1 MRYEGVRARQAYEA
15 CKRDSLLGCGVGCD
29 AQCVKCGVRDMWY
42 KTRGTRYEARDTRY
56 AIRGTWYTVGSA
68 WRAQARMEN
77 VHILVA
83 SWVRTPLPEG
93 VLVGAAR
100 YPLHQLYTIRNE
112 LCCKYITLILY
123 SSRAGLSPPGK
134 VGCRGLDTPLHC

>member
-1 MRYEGVRARQAYEA
+1 MCKVRGTRYVVQNTRYEI
-15 CKRDSLLGCGVGCD
+15 
-29 AQCVKCGVRDMWY
+29 
-42 KTRGTRYEARDTRY
+42 RGTRYE
-56 AIRGTWYTVGSA
+56 ICNTWYTVGSA

-100 YPLHQLYTIRNE
+100 HPLHQLYTIRNE
-112 LCCKYITLILY
+112 LCFKYITFILY
-123 SSRAGLSPPGK
+123 SSQAGLSPPGK

>member
-1 MRYEGVRARQAYEA
+1 VRYEGVRAKQANEA
-15 CKRDSLLGCGVGCD
+15 CKRDGLLGCGVGCD

-56 AIRGTWYTVGSA
+56 AIRGTWYTAGSA

-123 SSRAGLSPPGK
+123 SSQAGLSPP
-134 VGCRGLDTPLHC
+134 R

>member
-1 MRYEGVRARQAYEA
+1 
-15 CKRDSLLGCGVGCD
+15 
-29 AQCVKCGVRDMWY
+29 
-42 KTRGTRYEARDTRY
+42 
-56 AIRGTWYTVGSA
+56 
-68 WRAQARMEN
+68 MEN

-123 SSRAGLSPPGK
+123 SSQAGLSPPGK